1 MSRDFS
7 LEKLDKNICQH
18 VALRL
23 NLGVLKMSA
32 GFVGRGGAA
41 SSPLLPSPLATA
53 LNNVINY
60 SLSNAY
66 FCPVSVIN
74 VGDLE

>member
-7 LEKLDKNICQH
+7 LEKLDKTISQH
-18 VALRL
+18 VALHL

-32 GFVGRGGAA
+32 GFVVGGGA
-41 SSPLLPSPLATA
+41 SSPLLPAPLATV

-60 SLSNAY
+60 SFS
-66 FCPVSVIN
+66 PVSVIN

>member
-32 GFVGRGGAA
+32 GFVGRGGGKF
-41 SSPLLPSPLATA
+41 PLA
-53 LNNVINY
+53 
-60 SLSNAY
+60 SLPASY
-66 FCPVSVIN
+66 GPEQR
-74 VGDLE
+74 DQL